1 MPTQLKKKTGL
12 YRVVRKLAPKANLVL
27 LVALSAAV
35 GSLFVDVTPVGLG
48 ILLGGACL
56 GGLAVSVKVLSFWY
70 GWRQKSMVTA
80 VAGFLENDSSPSMLA
95 DAAGALLTRNRAA
108 DDRLKPSE
116 TGTLAECF
124 ADLFANPTPILFRLQ
139 NKALALGAAR
149 DDIVTRRG
157 HVRLAVHALSRDS
170 FLWRLEDIVERSPQG
185 SGAQTLS
192 LPMMTVSGSGAILFM
207 NDALRRIVGGRAKS
221 LDRVFRNLPLRSG
234 QMNEVISAEGT
245 IACLVAE
252 VEASGGRRE
261 IFLLPGASGQADVS
275 QDGWSFFDE
284 IPVA

>member
-1 MPTQLKKKTGL
+1 M
-12 YRVVRKLAPKANLVL
+12 
-27 LVALSAAV
+27 
-35 GSLFVDVTPVGLG
+35 TPVGLG

-80 VAGFLENDSSPSMLA
+80 VAGFLENDSSPSILA

-157 HVRLAVHALSRDS
+157 HVRLAVHA
-170 FLWRLEDIVERSPQG
+170 
-185 SGAQTLS
+185 
-192 LPMMTVSGSGAILFM
+192 
-207 NDALRRIVGGRAKS
+207 
-221 LDRVFRNLPLRSG
+221 
-234 QMNEVISAEGT
+234 
-245 IACLVAE
+245 
-252 VEASGGRRE
+252 
-261 IFLLPGASGQADVS
+261 
-275 QDGWSFFDE
+275 
-284 IPVA
+284 